1 MFWGDWG
8 LVVKVLVRDRLGAI
22 APPWRRRGGRPTTP
36 GNVRLPA
43 RLLAKTFGVAS
54 RLAVVPRLL
63 DEGWLAKAG
72 IDPCEK
78 KTKRREF
85 ARWREGVLPGL
96 PAGRYHCHSVSI
108 AYLLLRQRRGEV
120 RKKIE
125 LRVGESP

>member
-1 MFWGDWG
+1 MGVGGKGARQG
-8 LVVKVLVRDRLGAI
+8 LVRRDCSTLASQRRTPYS
-22 APPWRRRGGRPTTP
+22 PPGD
-36 GNVRLPA
+36 VRLPA
-43 RLLAKTFGVAS
+43 RLLAKTFAVAS

-85 ARWREGVLPGL
+85 ARWRKGVLPGL
-96 PAGRYHCHSVSI
+96 PAGRYHCHRVSI
-108 AYLLLRQRRGEV
+108 AYLLLRQHRGEV